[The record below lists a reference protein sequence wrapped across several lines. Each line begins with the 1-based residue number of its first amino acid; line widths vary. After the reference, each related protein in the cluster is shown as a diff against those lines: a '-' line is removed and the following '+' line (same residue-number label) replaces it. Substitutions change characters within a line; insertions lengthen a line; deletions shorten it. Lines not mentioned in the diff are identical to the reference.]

1 MIKAS
6 YTVMLISAITIVGP
20 IIGIEATDSRQGA
33 LNSRRLYK
41 QGVSRGKSF
50 TLSPTEA
57 HPKSRAP
64 ATVETDMPTY
74 DFPSRSPTLSFDMWL
89 LSSGPT
95 SEPPFYTNLPT
106 KTPSA
111 EPQIDQMITSA
122 PFAGS
127 PTPKPTCNYSDS
139 SSANTNYFS
148 KASKAPSSLAVS
160 PAGAGSRKPTKL
172 AKTTKVPVVHTTTSD
187 KPSTTPS
194 EVNDVD
200 QSLTESPSTSPSDI
214 NTIII
219 PSSAPSILVK
229 DGPASSAPSKHPVT
243 LHPSK
248 APSTTSPTPSCKS
261 TKWHPNIGFHVC
273 SNRLDDYLA
282 SWATPE
288 MRENYFHNSLEEC
301 CNAVFGTSACEYQD
315 ICVSPSPTVSPSLP
329 EPTQVPSKSPSHEP
343 TSSPTLSPINPT
355 MTPSKNPTPSPS
367 VHPSS
372 QPSSVPSLPFVDTL
386 PPTSFNDS
394 TTPTY
399 SPSQPILPI
408 VPEPTPSPI
417 ADIIDLNPTTTC
429 VCTSTPTEAPTTG
442 FPTTPPKIS
451 LFSPGPS
458 SEPPYYTT
466 LPTKAPVSTDF
477 LATPSPSF
485 GSTPTVS
492 KETTGPPTMP
502 AKRYIIN
509 MIKQLGSNDFKH
521 LVYTSRSETECSPT
535 IIRGR
540 TATFCKLDCI
550 ETARL
555 FEGDTMIRETYESY
569 VTDCNDEDE
578 DIISP
583 RNIVFDATEKDGDI
597 VDVVDG
603 KDGYIRYGSN

>member
-1 MIKAS
+1 MALTFVIPKCSTVKIDYHHSMLLSRCHNSKPQIESRSSYIIPLQTTSTMIKAS

-20 IIGIEATDSRQGA
+20 IIGIEATDSRHGA

-127 PTPKPTCNYSDS
+127 PTPKPTCNYSHS

-219 PSSAPSILVK
+219 SSSAPSILVK

-315 ICVSPSPTVSPSLP
+315 ICVSPSPTVSQSLP
-329 EPTQVPSKSPSHEP
+329 EPTQVPSKVSIYFLFCFCPYKHNTFVISFQLIPNMASSHVR
-343 TSSPTLSPINPT
+343 IAI
-355 MTPSKNPTPSPS
+355 
-367 VHPSS
+367 V
-372 QPSSVPSLPFVDTL
+372 
-386 PPTSFNDS
+386 SFS
-394 TTPTY
+394 
-399 SPSQPILPI
+399 
-408 VPEPTPSPI
+408 
-417 ADIIDLNPTTTC
+417 
-429 VCTSTPTEAPTTG
+429 
-442 FPTTPPKIS
+442 
-451 LFSPGPS
+451 
-458 SEPPYYTT
+458 
-466 LPTKAPVSTDF
+466 
-477 LATPSPSF
+477 
-485 GSTPTVS
+485 
-492 KETTGPPTMP
+492 
-502 AKRYIIN
+502 
-509 MIKQLGSNDFKH
+509 
-521 LVYTSRSETECSPT
+521 
-535 IIRGR
+535 
-540 TATFCKLDCI
+540 
-550 ETARL
+550 
-555 FEGDTMIRETYESY
+555 
-569 VTDCNDEDE
+569 
-578 DIISP
+578 
-583 RNIVFDATEKDGDI
+583 
-597 VDVVDG
+597 
-603 KDGYIRYGSN
+603 